1 MTYDQNST
9 FHIPVNMKY
18 QIYIKNKEKSPGKY
32 LNNLCNGCTSV
43 YFLISLFKLIFFK
56 PTFTKSES
64 LLKVT
69 SYNNYFVFLFP
80 KECQSSQ
87 HESNSSTTGYNF
99 RHR

>member
-9 FHIPVNMKY
+9 FHIPVNIKHQMH
-18 QIYIKNKEKSPGKY
+18 QKNKEKSPGKY

-43 YFLISLFKLIFFK
+43 YFLISPFKLIFLK
-56 PTFTKSES
+56 PTFTKSKS

-87 HESNSSTTGYNF
+87 HVSNSSTTGYNF